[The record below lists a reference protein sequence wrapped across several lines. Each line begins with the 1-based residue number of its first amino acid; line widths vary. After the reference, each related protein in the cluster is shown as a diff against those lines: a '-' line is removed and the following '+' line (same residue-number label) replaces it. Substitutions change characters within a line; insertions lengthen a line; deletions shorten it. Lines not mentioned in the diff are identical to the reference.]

1 MSTSS
6 PTEVVIEVIGEG
18 KTDVSPK
25 EDAAPQR
32 PTSGVVPVLVHRLC
46 GSPDSL
52 RVKRRPFRFLQGKG
66 LWQKVKFVKQNAK
79 INGSAGCVFVMDTE
93 GKREHVL
100 KELVRGRDSIFPDY
114 PMAIGVAHPC
124 IEAWLLADASAVR
137 RGMNLNQRPT
147 VPSKPEELPAPQ
159 HDANNNPKVA
169 LAACDPKNRHPN
181 SYEKSSIANYLDL
194 ASAETTCPSFGAF
207 ATEVRQHVSKLFLA
221 PIPDPIPDESAQL
234 TPKGNGEESP

>member
-1 MSTSS
+1 MNSISLN
-6 PTEVVIEVIGEG
+6 EIVIEVIGEG

-46 GSPDSL
+46 DTPHSL

-66 LWQKVKFVKQNAK
+66 LWQKAKFVKQNAK

-93 GKREHVL
+93 GNREHVL

-137 RGMNLNQRPT
+137 RGMKLNQRPA
-147 VPSKPEELPAPQ
+147 VPAKPEELPAPQ
-159 HDANNNPKVA
+159 HDTKNNPKVA

-181 SYEKSSIANYLDL
+181 ADEKSSIANYLDL
-194 ASAETTCPSFGAF
+194 ATSEATCPSFGAF
-207 ATEVRQHVSKLFLA
+207 ATEVRNQIRPLFPPATLEQN
-221 PIPDPIPDESAQL
+221 DPIPES
-234 TPKGNGEESP
+234 TSPDLDSSASE